1 MIGTQPSRLSTAALV
16 LLGLVLGSASAAVLW
31 LRPVQSAAVSV
42 LEGTR
47 TPIITPAPAPV
58 VGATAPTFALA
69 NLGGERVDL
78 RALRGSPLVLNFW
91 ATWCEPCRTEMP
103 LLQSHYEAGRS
114 AGLRILAINFDEPEL
129 LVRSFVDELGLTFD
143 ILLDPGA
150 YVQGLYRV
158 RGYPTTFFVD
168 ARGVIRGHKVGAME
182 ASELEAFLADI
193 GVGAP

>member
-1 MIGTQPSRLSTAALV
+1 MIATRPSGLSTAALV
-16 LLGLVLGSASAAVLW
+16 LLGLVLGSASAAVIW
-31 LRPVQSAAVSV
+31 LRPVQSAVDAPAQ
-42 LEGTR
+42 GTS

-58 VGATAPTFALA
+58 VGATAPSFALA
-69 NLGGERVDL
+69 TLDGQRVDL
-78 RALRGSPLVLNFW
+78 RALRGTPLVLNFW

-114 AGLRILAINFDEPEL
+114 AGLRILAINFDEPEPQ
-129 LVRSFVDELGLTFD
+129 VRSFVDELGLTFD

-150 YVQGLYRV
+150 YVQDLYRV

-193 GVGAP
+193 GIGGP

>member
-1 MIGTQPSRLSTAALV
+1 VTGGTVDLASYRGKLV
-16 LLGLVLGSASAAVLW
+16 LI
-31 LRPVQSAAVSV
+31 QY
-42 LEGTR
+42 
-47 TPIITPAPAPV
+47 
-58 VGATAPTFALA
+58 
-69 NLGGERVDL
+69 
-78 RALRGSPLVLNFW
+78 W

-114 AGLRILAINFDEPEL
+114 AGLRILAINFDEPEP

-193 GVGAP
+193 GIGAP

>member
-16 LLGLVLGSASAAVLW
+16 LLGLVLGSASAAILW
-31 LRPVQSAAVSV
+31 LRPVQSAAVSA
-42 LEGTR
+42 LEGTS

-114 AGLRILAINFDEPEL
+114 AGLRILAINFDEPEP
-129 LVRSFVDELGLTFD
+129 LVRSFVEELGLTFD

-158 RGYPTTFFVD
+158 RGYPATFFVD

-182 ASELEAFLADI
+182 DSELEAFLADI
-193 GVGAP
+193 GIGGP

>member
-1 MIGTQPSRLSTAALV
+1 MIATRPSRLSTAALV
-16 LLGLVLGSASAAVLW
+16 LLGLVLGSASAAVIW
-31 LRPVQSAAVSV
+31 LRPVQSAVDAPAQ
-42 LEGTR
+42 GTS

-58 VGATAPTFALA
+58 VGATAPSFALA
-69 NLGGERVDL
+69 TLDGQRVDL
-78 RALRGSPLVLNFW
+78 RALRGTPLVLNFW

-103 LLQSHYEAGRS
+103 LLQSRYEAGRS
-114 AGLRILAINFDEPEL
+114 AGLRILAINFDEPEPQ
-129 LVRSFVDELGLTFD
+129 VRSFVDELGLTFD

-150 YVQGLYRV
+150 YVQDLYRV

-193 GVGAP
+193 GIGGP

>member
-42 LEGTR
+42 LEGTS

-114 AGLRILAINFDEPEL
+114 AGLRILAINFDEPEP
-129 LVRSFVDELGLTFD
+129 LVRAFTDELGLTFD

-182 ASELEAFLADI
+182 AAELEAFLADI

>member
-1 MIGTQPSRLSTAALV
+1 MIAMRPSGLSTAALV
-16 LLGLVLGSASAAVLW
+16 LLGLVLGSASAAVIW
-31 LRPVQSAAVSV
+31 LRPVQSAVEAPAQ
-42 LEGTR
+42 GTS

-58 VGATAPTFALA
+58 VGATAPSFALA
-69 NLGGERVDL
+69 TLDGKRVDL
-78 RALRGSPLVLNFW
+78 RALRGTPLVLNFW

-114 AGLRILAINFDEPEL
+114 AGLRILAINFDEPEPQ
-129 LVRSFVDELGLTFD
+129 VRSFVDELGLTFD

-150 YVQGLYRV
+150 YVQDLYRV

-193 GVGAP
+193 GIGGP

>member
-31 LRPVQSAAVSV
+31 LRPVQSAAVSPV
-42 LEGTR
+42 EGTS

-78 RALRGSPLVLNFW
+78 RVLRGSPLVLNFW
-91 ATWCEPCRTEMP
+91 ATWCEPCRTEML

-114 AGLRILAINFDEPEL
+114 AGLRILAINFDEPEP

-193 GVGAP
+193 GIGAP

>member
-1 MIGTQPSRLSTAALV
+1 MIESRPSRLSTAALV

-31 LRPVQSAAVSV
+31 LRPAESAAVSA
-42 LEGTR
+42 LEGTS

-58 VGATAPTFALA
+58 VGATAPGFALA

-78 RALRGSPLVLNFW
+78 RELIGSPLVLNFW

-103 LLQSHYEAGRS
+103 LLQSYAEAGGS
-114 AGLRILAINFDEPEL
+114 AGLHILAINFDEPES

-143 ILLDPGA
+143 VLLDPGA
-150 YVQGLYRV
+150 YVQDLYRV

-193 GVGAP
+193 GIGVP

>member
-1 MIGTQPSRLSTAALV
+1 MIGTQSSRLSTAALV

-31 LRPVQSAAVSV
+31 LRPVQSAADSAVEETS
-42 LEGTR
+42 

-114 AGLRILAINFDEPEL
+114 AGLRILAINFDEPEP

-193 GVGAP
+193 GIGAP

>member
-31 LRPVQSAAVSV
+31 LRPVQSAAVSA
-42 LEGTR
+42 LEGTS

-114 AGLRILAINFDEPEL
+114 AGLRILAINFDEPEP

-150 YVQGLYRV
+150 YVQDLYRV

-182 ASELEAFLADI
+182 SLELEAFLADI
-193 GVGAP
+193 GIGAP